1 MSIHLR
7 LRNKKLV
14 STDDAKNYG
23 KSSLSFLVLL
33 NEKLNIWCVSE
44 LNHQMFLVPQNFILD
59 FQEIQADISYLKLLV
74 I

>member
-1 MSIHLR
+1 MMQRIMV
-7 LRNKKLV
+7 KAV
-14 STDDAKNYG
+14 F
-23 KSSLSFLVLL
+23 SFLVLL